1 MLDFLRLCRLYY
13 AVPFSLMHLLTVY
26 YARGGE
32 MEGAWDGALRSA
44 GALALLVASAYVMND
59 VLDVAVDRINAPRRP
74 IPAGRVRRAT
84 AVTGCVALA
93 IAALA
98 LGATC
103 RWPFAAVLAGV
114 AGGLAGYNVL
124 SKRLGA
130 AKQLCVAVLVTCIYP
145 LAIAEAGGVTGPRA
159 ATLGVFPAWWF
170 LTTFAYE
177 LLKDLR
183 DAEGDRRV
191 ASRPS
196 PVHRRPVLWRRLG
209 IAALWSGSLLLV
221 GPALLGCGWVYAAFA
236 AAAMCAALIAGL
248 RPLRQAILLVYIE
261 CILVGIAATADVMV
275 LGV

>member
-1 MLDFLRLCRLYY
+1 VVGLLRLCRLYY
-13 AVPFSLMHLLTVY
+13 VVPFSLMHLLTVY

-74 IPAGRVRRAT
+74 IPAGRVPCRT
-84 AVTGCVALA
+84 AIAWCIALA
-93 IAALA
+93 VAALA

-103 RWPFAAVLAGV
+103 RWPFGVVLAGV
-114 AGGLAGYNVL
+114 ACGLGAYNL
-124 SKRLGA
+124 RSKRLGA
-130 AKQLCVAVLVTCIYP
+130 AKQLCVAALVTCIYP
-145 LAIAEAGGVTGPRA
+145 LAVAQAGGVTGNRA
-159 ATLGVFPAWWF
+159 ATLAVFPAWWF

-191 ASRPS
+191 ASHPS
-196 PVHRRPVLWRRLG
+196 PVHCRPVLWRRLG
-209 IAALWSGSLLLV
+209 VAALWSGAMLLV

-236 AAAMCAALIAGL
+236 AAATCAALIAGF
-248 RPLRQAILLVYIE
+248 RPLRQAILLVYVE
-261 CILVGIAATADVMV
+261 CILVGVAAAADVMI
-275 LGV
+275 LGF